1 MVHTKER
8 EEGGDNEGEKIFTYI
23 NTHTH
28 THIHI
33 KHKLKFLGLSCPRL
47 KRCLKKK
54 KKTTF
59 RLC

>member
-1 MVHTKER
+1 MVHTRER

-33 KHKLKFLGLSCPRL
+33 KHKVKFLGHSCPRL
-47 KRCLKKK
+47 KRC
-54 KKTTF
+54 
-59 RLC
+59 